1 MSYIRSRFQKA
12 ADKLVAQ
19 YTSSLPFD
27 GRLYKHDI
35 KGSIAHA
42 RMLAKQGIIAQQEA
56 DVIIKGLEAIAVEI
70 EQGKFQFKPEQ
81 EDIHMAIEAR
91 LIEKVGE
98 VGGKLHTA
106 RSRNDQVALDM
117 RLYTK
122 EVIGK
127 TLTSLREF
135 QKVLVDVAE
144 ANKSI
149 VMPGYTHLQPAQP
162 VLFAHHFL
170 AYFEMM
176 RRDID
181 RFVECLRH
189 TDVMP
194 LGSGALAGVTY
205 NIDRDFVAKELD
217 FSQMSQ
223 NSLDA
228 VSDRDFLLDYEA
240 AAGICMM
247 HLSRLA
253 EEIILWSSAE
263 FGFIELDEA
272 YTTGS
277 SIMPQKKN
285 PDVAELG
292 RGKTGR
298 VYGNLIALLTTMKGL
313 PLAYN
318 RDMQEDK
325 EGFFDTV
332 DTLLST
338 LEVFTGMVATLKVNA
353 EKAAEAV
360 KRSYILA
367 TDIADYLVKKGEA
380 FRTAHGIVGKL
391 VSYAIE
397 KGKTLEELTI
407 EEYKKFAPRF
417 EKDVYTITVESSVAA
432 RDVTGGTSPK
442 QVEKAL
448 AVARRAVEKGE

>member
-1 MSYIRSRFQKA
+1 MTHIRGRFQKA

-27 GRLYKHDI
+27 WRLYKHDI

-56 DVIIKGLEAIAVEI
+56 DVIIKGLEAIAAEI
-70 EQGKFQFKPEQ
+70 EQGKFQFQPEQ

-122 EVIGK
+122 EAIGK
-127 TLTSLREF
+127 TLTALRDF
-135 QKVLVDVAE
+135 QKTLVDVAE
-144 ANKSI
+144 ANKSV

-162 VLFAHHFL
+162 VLFAHHLL

-298 VYGNLIALLTTMKGL
+298 VYGNLVALLTTMKGL

-353 EKAAEAV
+353 DRMAEAV

-367 TDIADYLVKKGEA
+367 TDITDYLVKKGEA

-391 VSYAIE
+391 VSYAID
-397 KGKTLEELTI
+397 KGKTFDELSL

-417 EKDVYTITVESSVAA
+417 DKDVYTITVESSVAA
-432 RDVTGGTSPK
+432 RDVIGGTSPK

-448 AVARRAVEKGE
+448 AAARRAVEKGE